1 MAAGVKEY
9 WIVDPMREI
18 VMVYKASEDAV
29 PVFSRFGE
37 KIKVGIYDDLEI
49 IVE

>member
-1 MAAGVKEY
+1 MNAGVKEY

-29 PVFSRFGE
+29 PVFQDLVRKSR
-37 KIKVGIYDDLEI
+37 LEFMTI
-49 IVE
+49 WR